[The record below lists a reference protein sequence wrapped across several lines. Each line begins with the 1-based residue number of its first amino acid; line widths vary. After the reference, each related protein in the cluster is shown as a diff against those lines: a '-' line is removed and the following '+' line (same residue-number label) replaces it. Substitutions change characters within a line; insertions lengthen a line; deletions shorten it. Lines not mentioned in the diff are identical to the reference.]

1 MSRIVVLWIFMGS
14 FIAAA
19 GASASHQA
27 SGDALTRASAFLARA
42 TFGPRMEEIE
52 ALAANGDY
60 AQWIENQ
67 FSLPSSSHDQ
77 WISSRLPGIAWT
89 EMPDVVETAW
99 RDSWWEIAVN
109 GEDQLRQRVAFALSE
124 VFVVSMYGPLITKH
138 DGLVVY
144 YDMLANNA
152 FGNFRDLLGDVSRS
166 PMMGEYLSYL
176 GNAKANPAKGNHP
189 DENYARELM
198 QLFSIGLYQL
208 NADGSQKK
216 DANGLTIPTYDQQDI
231 QELARVFTGW
241 TDDNGGFFPGE
252 GGITH
257 HGRISPMVAV
267 AEYHDTGK
275 KKLSHVLGVDVPAGQ
290 TAEED
295 LDLVLDRLF
304 AHPNVGPFI
313 GRRLIQRLVTSN
325 PSPAYI
331 ARVTA
336 AFDDNGSGVRGDMQA
351 VIKAVLLDPEAMAG
365 RQGNAATFGK
375 VREPLL
381 FITHLWRAFHAAN
394 EPHKRGRND
403 EYEYSCF
410 NFQYVRSFL
419 QQNSPLESLTVFNWF
434 TPDDGPSELTN
445 DALVAPEM
453 SVLGIDGLHH
463 VMMSLVHQT
472 YTYEVHEMTASL
484 DLSQEIAL
492 LQEGKLAELLERLDL
507 LLMAGSMSPEMKL
520 LLLDY
525 LNEQHATP
533 ADFLVRNI
541 ISLVVTS
548 SEYAVQ
554 R

>member
-1 MSRIVVLWIFMGS
+1 MNRIVVLWIIMGS

-19 GASASHQA
+19 GASVSHQA
-27 SGDALTRASAFLARA
+27 TENALNQASAFLARA
-42 TFGPRMEEIE
+42 TFGPRMEDIE
-52 ALAANGDY
+52 VLAATGNY
-60 AQWIENQ
+60 AQWVENQ
-67 FSLPSSSHDQ
+67 FSLTPSSHYE
-77 WISSRLPGIAWT
+77 WISTRLPGIAWT

-99 RDSWWEIAVN
+99 RDSFWEIAVN

-124 VFVVSMYGPLITKH
+124 IFVVSMNGPLITKH

-144 YDMLANNA
+144 YDMLASNA

-176 GNAKANPAKGNHP
+176 GNARADPAKGNHP

-208 NADGSQKK
+208 NADGSLKK
-216 DANGLTIPTYDQQDI
+216 DANGLPIPTYDQQDI

-241 TDDNGGFFPGE
+241 TDDDGGFFPGE
-252 GGITH
+252 GEITH
-257 HGRISPMVAV
+257 HARISPMVVV

-275 KKLSHVLGVDVPAGQ
+275 KALSHVLGVDVPAGQ
-290 TAEED
+290 TAEKD

-365 RQGNAATFGK
+365 RLDNAATFGK

-394 EPHKRGRND
+394 GLHKRGRND
-403 EYEYSCF
+403 EYEYACF

-419 QQNSPLESLTVFNWF
+419 QQNAPLEALTVFNWF
-434 TPDDGPSELTN
+434 TPDDGPSELAN
-445 DALVAPEM
+445 DGLVAPEM

-507 LLMAGSMSPEMKL
+507 LLMAGSMSPEMKQ

-533 ADFLVRNI
+533 NDFLVRNV